1 MAEITGTAKLPPSG
15 DKGGEVGER
24 LWAGSMT
31 AIVVLLV
38 GVIVYTSAHWGYH
51 PPSQV
56 ETIDSTSLHK
66 GGEFSEP
73 NLGTVIAP
81 DGSALVRVVAQQYA
95 FVPSCIVVPAGKPVT
110 IRLASADVVH
120 GFLVQGTNVNAMVVP
135 GYVTTVHT
143 TIDDPGE
150 RLMPC
155 HEFCGVGHQAMWARV
170 RVVEL
175 SNFPRDPNN
184 TQKAVSC
191 AAQ

>member
-1 MAEITGTAKLPPSG
+1 MAEIGGAANLPPSG
-15 DKGGEVGER
+15 DSGGEVGER
-24 LWAGSMT
+24 FWAGSMT
-31 AIVVLLV
+31 AIAVLLV
-38 GVIVYTSAHWGYH
+38 GVVVFTSAHWGFH
-51 PPSQV
+51 PPSHV

-66 GGEFSEP
+66 GGEFSES

-135 GYVTTVHT
+135 GYVTTVRT
-143 TIDDPGE
+143 AFKDPGE

-155 HEFCGVGHQAMWARV
+155 HEFCGVAHQAMWARV
-170 RVVEL
+170 RIVEPT
-175 SNFPRDPNN
+175 SFPTDAAK
-184 TQKAVSC
+184 QKAVSC
-191 AAQ
+191 D

>member
-1 MAEITGTAKLPPSG
+1 MAEINAAANLPPSG
-15 DKGGEVGER
+15 AKRPSEGI
-24 LWAGSMT
+24 WASSMT
-31 AIVVLLV
+31 AITLLLV
-38 GVIVYTSAHWGYH
+38 GVVVYTSAHWGFH

-56 ETIDSTSLHK
+56 ETIDSTALHT
-66 GGEFSEP
+66 GGEFSES

-81 DGSALVRVVAQQYA
+81 DGSALVRVVAQQYT
-95 FVPSCIVVPAGKPVT
+95 FVPSCLIVPAGKPVT

-143 TIDDPGE
+143 TFADLGE

-170 RVVEL
+170 RVVDA
-175 SNFPRDPNN
+175 SSFPRDPNN
-184 TQKAVSC
+184 TQKAVNC
-191 AAQ
+191 AS

>member
-1 MAEITGTAKLPPSG
+1 MAEISGTATLPRSP
-15 DKGGEVGER
+15 DKRGEMSER

-31 AIVVLLV
+31 AITLLLV
-38 GVIVYTSAHWGYH
+38 GVVVYTSAQWGFH
-51 PPSQV
+51 PPSHV
-56 ETIDSTSLHK
+56 ETIDSTSLHQ

-81 DGSALVRVVAQQYA
+81 DGSAVVRVVAQQYA
-95 FVPSCIVVPAGKPVT
+95 FVPSCIIVPAGKPIT

-135 GYVTTVHT
+135 GYVTTVRT
-143 TIDDPGE
+143 TFTDSGE

-170 RVVEL
+170 RVVEPSSFPSDS
-175 SNFPRDPNN
+175 SNK
-184 TQKAVSC
+184 QKAVNC
-191 AAQ
+191 AS

>member
-1 MAEITGTAKLPPSG
+1 
-15 DKGGEVGER
+15 
-24 LWAGSMT
+24 MT
-31 AIVVLLV
+31 AITVLLV
-38 GVIVYTSAHWGYH
+38 GVVVYTSAHWGFH
-51 PPSQV
+51 PPSHV

-66 GGEFSEP
+66 GGEFSES

-95 FVPSCIVVPAGKPVT
+95 FVPSCILVPAGRPVT

-135 GYVTTVHT
+135 GYVTTVRT
-143 TIDDPGE
+143 TFKDPGE

-170 RVVEL
+170 RVVEPSSFPSDS
-175 SNFPRDPNN
+175 SNK
-184 TQKAVSC
+184 QKAVNC
-191 AAQ
+191 AS

>member
-1 MAEITGTAKLPPSG
+1 LAEINGTAKLPSSG
-15 DKGGEVGER
+15 NKQGEVGER

-31 AIVVLLV
+31 AIIVLLLAV
-38 GVIVYTSAHWGYH
+38 VVYTSAHWGFH

-81 DGSALVRVVAQQYA
+81 DGSALVRVVALQYA
-95 FVPSCIVVPAGKPVT
+95 FVPSCLVVPAGKPVT
-110 IRLASADVVH
+110 IRLVSADAVH

-143 TIDDPGE
+143 TFNELGE

-155 HEFCGVGHQAMWARV
+155 HEFCGVGHHAMWARV
-170 RVVEL
+170 RVVEP
-175 SNFPRDPNN
+175 SSFPTDADK
-184 TQKAVSC
+184 QKAVNC
-191 AAQ
+191 AS

>member
-1 MAEITGTAKLPPSG
+1 LAEISGAANLPPSG
-15 DKGGEVGER
+15 ENGGAVGER

-31 AIVVLLV
+31 AIAVLLV
-38 GVIVYTSAHWGYH
+38 GVVVYTSAHWGFH

-56 ETIDSTSLHK
+56 ETIDSTSLHT
-66 GGEFSEP
+66 GGEFSES
-73 NLGTVIAP
+73 NLGTVIAA

-143 TIDDPGE
+143 TFEDPGE

-155 HEFCGVGHQAMWARV
+155 HEFCGVAHQAMWARV
-170 RVVEL
+170 RVVEP
-175 SNFPRDPNN
+175 SSFPTDADKR
-184 TQKAVSC
+184 KAVSC
-191 AAQ
+191 DS